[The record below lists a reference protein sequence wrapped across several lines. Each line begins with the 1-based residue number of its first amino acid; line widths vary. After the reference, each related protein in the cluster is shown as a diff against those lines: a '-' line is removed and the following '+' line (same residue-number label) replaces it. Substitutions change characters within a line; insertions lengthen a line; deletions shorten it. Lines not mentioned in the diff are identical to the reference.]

1 MSFTTDGTQRI
12 TIISKN
18 NAVNDSANLCH
29 FNRRGEGPVTRWGT
43 SGGYAGGAAKPT
55 V

>member
-29 FNRRGEGPVTRWGT
+29 FNRRGEGPVTRWDVGRLC
-43 SGGYAGGAAKPT
+43 GGAAKPT